1 VAELLGGHTPPNA
14 SGSQDKLLVKIC
26 GTRTADAAIEAMG
39 AGADLIGMI
48 LVPGRKRTVPE
59 EDALAISEVV
69 HSSPPRPL
77 VGPGHVYPLATD
89 FFTNAKTALT
99 GSRPQLVGVFQ
110 NQPLEDILHFQKLYN
125 LDIVQLHGNE
135 PLEWTT
141 LIPVPVIKSFKIG
154 EANIGR
160 RGYHAAPLVD
170 AGNGGSGERVDIS
183 EVKKALQND
192 SELRVLLAGGLNP
205 ENVTEAVNDLGEF
218 ASRVI
223 GVDVSSGVEAG
234 GVQSVEKITA
244 FIKAAKHIR

>member
-1 VAELLGGHTPPNA
+1 
-14 SGSQDKLLVKIC
+14 
-26 GTRTADAAIEAMG
+26 
-39 AGADLIGMI
+39 
-48 LVPGRKRTVPE
+48 
-59 EDALAISEVV
+59 LA
-69 HSSPPRPL
+69 
-77 VGPGHVYPLATD
+77 GPGHVYPLATD
-89 FFTNAKTALT
+89 FFTNAKTSLT

-110 NQPLEDILHFQKLYN
+110 NQPLEDILHYQKLYN

-141 LIPVPVIKSFKIG
+141 FIPVPVIKSFKIG

-205 ENVTEAVNDLGEF
+205 ENVTEAVNNLGEF